1 MPSGKTVTAG
11 ILATLVG
18 ASFYNVIKA
27 MNRDPLLDELDK
39 MDRLAAA
46 AKKR

>member
-1 MPSGKTVTAG
+1 MPSGKAITGG

-39 MDRLAAA
+39 MDRMAA